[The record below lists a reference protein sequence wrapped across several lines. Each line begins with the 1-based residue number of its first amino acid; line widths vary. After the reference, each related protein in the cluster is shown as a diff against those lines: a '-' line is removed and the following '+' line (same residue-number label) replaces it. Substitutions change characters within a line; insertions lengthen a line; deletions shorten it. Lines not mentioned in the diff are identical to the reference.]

1 MDRVTTIV
9 DALDAKSR
17 LETAILEAV
26 LRFYD
31 RTGFRVLN
39 VTVDDQR
46 AILAMRGQAGPAFQ
60 VSATVELCR

>member
-26 LRFYD
+26 LRFYE
-31 RTGFRVLN
+31 RTGFRVLAVN
-39 VTVDDQR
+39 VEDQR
-46 AILAMRGQAGPAFQ
+46 AILAMRGQDGPAFQ

>member
-1 MDRVTTIV
+1 MDRVNTIV
-9 DALDAKSR
+9 DALDAKSK

-26 LRFYD
+26 LRFYA

-39 VTVDDQR
+39 VTVEDQR
-46 AILAMRGQAGPAFQ
+46 AILAARGQDGPAFQ